1 MSAKGGKNK
10 RAKKVRHLDSNDAPS
25 LSQSII
31 DKRLNIIPAGRQLE
45 RTPPPRSEIIRI
57 CQSNT
62 PDDTPASEHA
72 VKDEPCAQEITKRVS
87 CNESSEVLEHSQV
100 KDERVSIWRS
110 SCTVASATPGKTNPE
125 TFIQGMQGYQ
135 WTETDLEF
143 VYQTKWKKQ
152 VQQLQQE
159 ISDVQKFLKS
169 TKQMRDMALAAHEKL
184 QTELSKVSS
193 CERIHQMSREILLKS
208 QSSSQLE
215 GLDSKALLARLK
227 VTDTQCATTEE
238 KTEVSKLKT
247 KVAKAQEM
255 REKEEQLTKDIDSC
269 KMNIDQVKVNIHTL
283 TADMSTLESQV
294 LHKEGAPQSA
304 KPQQRIRG
312 RKPPAAV
319 SAPKPSKPTNVP
331 KTPEAPT
338 VPTPSKPT
346 TNPKPLTAPKPSKP
360 TTKPKPTKAPAAPK
374 PSKLTTTPEPP
385 IAPKPSKPTTTSKPS
400 TAPKPSKPTTTPEPP
415 IAPKPSKPTT
425 TSKPSTAPK
434 PSKPTTTPKP
444 PKAPTASRPSK
455 PTTIP
460 NAPTAP
466 KPSKAHIAPKSSKPT
481 TAPKP
486 VEGDGDLRRSKR
498 IAAKKDK

>member
-1 MSAKGGKNK
+1 MSAKGVTDK

-31 DKRLNIIPAGRQLE
+31 DKRLNIIPAGRQLD
-45 RTPPPRSEIIRI
+45 RTPPPRSEITTI

-62 PDDTPASEHA
+62 PDDTPGSEQA
-72 VKDEPCAQEITKRVS
+72 VKDEPCAQEISKRVS
-87 CNESSEVLEHSQV
+87 CNGSNEVLEHTKV
-100 KDERVSIWRS
+100 KDERKSIRRS

-125 TFIQGMQGYQ
+125 MFIQGMQGYK

-143 VYQTKWKKQ
+143 VYQSKWKKQ

-169 TKQMRDMALAAHEKL
+169 TKQMRDMALAAHEKQ

-227 VTDTQCATTEE
+227 VTDVQCATTEE

-247 KVAKAQEM
+247 KIAKAQEM
-255 REKEEQLTKDIDSC
+255 REKEEQLMKDIDSC
-269 KMNIDQVKVNIHTL
+269 KVNIDQIKVNIHIL
-283 TADMSTLESQV
+283 TADMSALKSQV
-294 LHKEGAPQSA
+294 LHNKGAPQSA

-319 SAPKPSKPTNVP
+319 SAPKPSKPTHVS

-346 TNPKPLTAPKPSKP
+346 TTPKPRTAPKPSKP
-360 TTKPKPTKAPAAPK
+360 TTNPKPTKAPA
-374 PSKLTTTPEPP
+374 
-385 IAPKPSKPTTTSKPS
+385 
-400 TAPKPSKPTTTPEPP
+400 APKPSKPTTTPEPP
-415 IAPKPSKPTT
+415 IAPKT
-425 TSKPSTAPK
+425 
-434 PSKPTTTPKP
+434 SKPTTTPKP
-444 PKAPTASRPSK
+444 PAAPKHPSPPLPQSPQKPLLPQNHPSPLLPQSPSK
-455 PTTIP
+455 PPLPQSHP
-460 NAPTAP
+460 NPP
-466 KPSKAHIAPKSSKPT
+466 LLQMPLLPQNPRNFLLLPSPPNPRLPPNLWRVMEIS
-481 TAPKP
+481 
-486 VEGDGDLRRSKR
+486 
-498 IAAKKDK
+498 AALKGLLLKKTSEESAQKIQ